1 MTKFLRTS
9 SAVALAILLGTMAT
23 LPSEAARGGRNAYD
37 GLWNVSI
44 RTQYG
49 SCGALSYSLR
59 IAGGRAMPVDQSYQ
73 AYGVV
78 SPGGA
83 IRVTVSGGGQ
93 SASGSGHLSSRSGG
107 GRWRIAS
114 GECAGTWAAGRVSFH

>member
-1 MTKFLRTS
+1 
-9 SAVALAILLGTMAT
+9 MAS
-23 LPSEAARGGRNAYD
+23 LPCEAARGGRNAYD

-44 RTQYG
+44 HTING
-49 SCGALSYSLR
+49 SCGTLSYSLR

-73 AYGVV
+73 AYGAV

-83 IRVTVSGGGQ
+83 IRVTVSSGGQ
-93 SASGSGHLSSRSGG
+93 STSGSGHLSSRSGG